1 MSVASKGI
9 WFPIAYNHHLQNPTI
24 DQSVESIKSTEPRF
38 PAAGIHHPSIID
50 QADDINPHET
60 SSDKSKGNRQA
71 SIHPAYWS
79 PIGSKAKATLVDGY
93 TQRAANSWGEKATSF
108 RWPSSR

>member
-9 WFPIAYNHHLQNPTI
+9 WFPIAYNHLHNPTI
-24 DQSVESIKSTEPRF
+24 DQSVDSIKSIV
-38 PAAGIHHPSIID
+38 PAAGIHHPCIID

-93 TQRAANSWGEKATSF
+93 TQCAANSWREKATSF